1 VPRGTSVLQLECIPI
16 RIPFWYA
23 WHVSIQIA
31 VRLPDEM
38 VHRLDQL
45 VAEGTAPSRASI
57 VEEALRRELR
67 RHLAERDIRIL
78 ERSGEDEELLAATDW
93 AAKRFTL
100 DD

>member
-1 VPRGTSVLQLECIPI
+1 MST
-16 RIPFWYA
+16 
-23 WHVSIQIA
+23 QIA

-38 VHRLDQL
+38 VQQLDRL

-67 RHLAERDIRIL
+67 RHLAERDLRIL
-78 ERSGEDEELLAATDW
+78 EQSGEDEELLAASDW

>member
-1 VPRGTSVLQLECIPI
+1 M
-16 RIPFWYA
+16 
-23 WHVSIQIA
+23 SIQIA

-38 VHRLDQL
+38 VHQLDRL

-57 VEEALRRELR
+57 VEGALRRELR
-67 RHLAERDIRIL
+67 RYLAERDGRIL
-78 ERSGEDEELLAATDW
+78 EQSGEDEELLAATQW